1 MNTQARQMTLTM
13 QVKQMTT
20 KTMQRKLTHSSSQRG
35 FTLIEILVVMAIIG
49 MLAVMVAPNLFR
61 QQAGAMR
68 DAALSQISSLETALD
83 SYRLDMNQYPD
94 SLSEL
99 MEDESGSA
107 SWNGPY
113 LRRQVPADPWG
124 NDYVYQSDGRNF
136 TLMSYG
142 ADGAQG
148 GEGDDADIGL

>member
-1 MNTQARQMTLTM
+1 MEQNTHMNRY
-13 QVKQMTT
+13 
-20 KTMQRKLTHSSSQRG
+20 THRRLNRG

-83 SYRLDMNQYPD
+83 SYRLDMNEYPD

-99 MEDESGSA
+99 MENESGSA

-124 NDYVYQSDGRNF
+124 NEYVYQSDGRNF
-136 TLMSYG
+136 TLTSYG
-142 ADGAQG
+142 ADGASG

>member
-1 MNTQARQMTLTM
+1 MTQLT
-13 QVKQMTT
+13 KS
-20 KTMQRKLTHSSSQRG
+20 RRSRG

-61 QQAGAMR
+61 QRAGAMR

-94 SLSEL
+94 SLAEL
-99 MEDESGSA
+99 MENESGSA

-113 LRRQVPADPWG
+113 LRREVPSDPWG
-124 NDYVYQSDGRNF
+124 NEYIYQSDGRTF
-136 TLMSYG
+136 TLISYG
-142 ADGAQG
+142 ADGSRG

>member
-1 MNTQARQMTLTM
+1 VQQSMTMKDNSHLKRDRQA
-13 QVKQMTT
+13 
-20 KTMQRKLTHSSSQRG
+20 KLNRG

-49 MLAVMVAPNLFR
+49 MLAVMVAPNIFR

-83 SYRLDMNQYPD
+83 SFRLDMNQYPD

-99 MEDESGSA
+99 MENESGSA

-113 LRRQVPADPWG
+113 LRREIPADPWG
-124 NDYVYQSDGRNF
+124 NEYVYQSDGRNF
-136 TLMSYG
+136 TLISYG
-142 ADGAQG
+142 ADGVQG
-148 GEGDDADIGL
+148 GEDDDADIGL

>member
-1 MNTQARQMTLTM
+1 MKNYRQANK
-13 QVKQMTT
+13 V
-20 KTMQRKLTHSSSQRG
+20 RG

-148 GEGDDADIGL
+148 GEGDDADIGK

>member
-1 MNTQARQMTLTM
+1 MKMTVTG
-13 QVKQMTT
+13 T
-20 KTMQRKLTHSSSQRG
+20 RANG

-68 DAALSQISSLETALD
+68 DAAASQISALETALD
-83 SYRLDMNQYPD
+83 AYRLDMGEYPD
-94 SLSEL
+94 SLEGL
-99 MEDESGSA
+99 MENDSGRA

-113 LRRQVPADPWG
+113 LRREIPRDPWG
-124 NDYVYQSDGRNF
+124 NDYYYESDGRDF

-142 ADGAQG
+142 ADGARG
-148 GEGDDADIGL
+148 GEDDDADISL

>member
-1 MNTQARQMTLTM
+1 MANMTPKTQLT
-13 QVKQMTT
+13 
-20 KTMQRKLTHSSSQRG
+20 RRNRNRG

-68 DAALSQISSLETALD
+68 DAALSQISSLETPLD
-83 SYRLDMNQYPD
+83 SYRLDMNEYPD
-94 SLSEL
+94 SLAEL
-99 MEDESGSA
+99 MENESGSA

-113 LRRQVPADPWG
+113 LRREVPSDPWG
-124 NDYVYQSDGRNF
+124 NEYIYQSDGRSF

-142 ADGAQG
+142 ADGSRG
-148 GEGDDADIGL
+148 GEDDDADIGL